1 MTRTAIVLLAVAALD
16 VRAQESESASVERHL
31 SATVVLKGRENP
43 RYSLV
48 DRMKTYRVPGVSI
61 AVIHRNQIAWAKGYG
76 VADRSTGKAVE
87 PGTLFQ
93 AGSIS
98 KPVAAA
104 GALKLAESG
113 KLSLDENV
121 NVKLRSWK
129 VPDNEFTTEEK
140 VTIRRLVSHTAGL
153 TVHGFPGYAAANPI
167 PTLVQVLD
175 GARPANTPP
184 VRVNATPGSIWRYSG
199 GGYTILQ
206 LLMQDVSGESF
217 PVLLRRLVLA
227 PLGMS
232 LSSYEQPL
240 ARTNRNLAA
249 TGYNAAGQPIDGNYH
264 TYPEMAAAGLWTT
277 PSDLALF
284 AIELQAAREGR
295 SAKVLSQATVNE
307 MMKVQKGNWGLGFG
321 IKPTPVKWFFHGGAD
336 EGFRAELIASF
347 DGEGIVVMTNSDNG
361 AGLAKELIQ
370 SAAEVYGWR
379 GFAPQERETAAVDA
393 ARLKSFEGQ
402 YRSPQLGVGT
412 VRVDG
417 DHLRISSALFE
428 DLDFYAASPTHFF
441 PLTSAFPDIDFVL
454 DAQGEVTAVKG
465 GPVTAVKVK

>member
-1 MTRTAIVLLAVAALD
+1 MRTAVVLLVAVSLE
-16 VRAQESESASVERHL
+16 VRAQESASAAVERHL
-31 SATVVLKGRENP
+31 TATVVLKGRENP
-43 RYSLV
+43 RHSLA
-48 DRMKTYRVPGVSI
+48 DRMRAYRVPGVSI
-61 AVIHRNQIAWAKGYG
+61 AVIHRNRIAWAKGYG

-87 PGTLFQ
+87 AVTLFQ

-113 KLSLDENV
+113 KLALDEDV

-129 VPDNEFTTEEK
+129 VPNNELTTEEN
-140 VTIRRLVSHTAGL
+140 VSIRRLVSHTAGL
-153 TVHGFPGYAAANPI
+153 TVHGFPGYAAGSPV
-167 PTLVQVLD
+167 PTLTQVLD
-175 GARPANTPP
+175 GASPANTPP
-184 VRVNATPGSIWRYSG
+184 VRVNATPGSIWWYSG

-217 PVLLRRLVLA
+217 PALLKRLVLA

-232 LSSYEQPL
+232 HSSYEQPL
-240 ARTNRNLAA
+240 AETNRSLAA
-249 TGYNAAGQPIDGNYH
+249 TGYNAAGRQVSGNYH

-295 SAKVLSQATVNE
+295 SARVLSQASVDE

-336 EGFRAELIASF
+336 EGFRAEFLASF

-361 AGLAKELIQ
+361 SGLAQELIQ
-370 SAAEVYGWR
+370 SAAGVYGWR
-379 GFAPQERETAAVDA
+379 GFAPREREAVALDR
-393 ARLKSFEGQ
+393 ARLESFEGE
-402 YRSPQLGVGT
+402 YRSDQLGAAT

-417 DHLRISSALFE
+417 DHLRITSAVF
-428 DLDFYAASPTHFF
+428 DGLDFYAASPTHFF

-454 DAQGEVTAVKG
+454 NARGEVTAVKG

>member
-1 MTRTAIVLLAVAALD
+1 MRTAIVLLAAVSLD
-16 VRAQESESASVERHL
+16 IRAQESASASVERRL
-31 SATVVLKGRENP
+31 SAPVALKGRVSP

-61 AVIHRNQIAWAKGYG
+61 AVIHQNRIAWAKGYG
-76 VADRSTGKAVE
+76 VADRSAGRAVE

-104 GALKLAESG
+104 GALKLAETG
-113 KLSLDENV
+113 KLGLDENV
-121 NVKLRSWK
+121 NAKLRSWK
-129 VPDNEFTTEEK
+129 VPENEFTAEEK

-153 TVHGFPGYAAANPI
+153 TVHGIPGYAVGSPV
-167 PTLVQVLD
+167 PSLVQILD
-175 GARPANTPP
+175 GAKPANTPP
-184 VRVNATPGSIWRYSG
+184 VRVNAAPGSLWRYSG

-217 PVLLRRLVLA
+217 PDLMKRLVLA

-232 LSSYEQPL
+232 RGSYEQPL
-240 ARTNRNLAA
+240 AETNRSLAA
-249 TGYNAAGQPIDGNYH
+249 TGYNAAGQPVRGNYH

-277 PSDLALF
+277 PSDLARF

-295 SAKVLSQATVNE
+295 SAKVLSQASVNE
-307 MMKVQKGNWGLGFG
+307 MMRVQKGNWGLGFG

-336 EGFRAELIASF
+336 EGFRAEFLASF
-347 DGEGIVVMTNSDNG
+347 DGEGIIVMTNSDNG
-361 AGLAKELIQ
+361 SGLARELIQ
-370 SAAEVYGWR
+370 AAAEVYGWR
-379 GFAPQERETAAVDA
+379 GFAPREREAVAVDG
-393 ARLKSFEGQ
+393 ARLGSFEGE
-402 YRSPQLGVGT
+402 YRSPQFGLAT
-412 VRVDG
+412 VRVEG

-428 DLDFYAASPTHFF
+428 DLDFYAASATHFF
-441 PLTSAFPDIDFVL
+441 PLTPTFPDIDFIL
-454 DAQGEVTAVKG
+454 DARGNVTAAKG